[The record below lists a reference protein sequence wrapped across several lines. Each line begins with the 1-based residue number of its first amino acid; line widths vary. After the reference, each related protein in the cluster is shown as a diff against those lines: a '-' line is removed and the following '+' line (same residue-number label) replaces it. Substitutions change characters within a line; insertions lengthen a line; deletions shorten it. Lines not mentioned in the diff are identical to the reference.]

1 MSRTAGSKNKPK
13 PSTKL
18 KVIDMERHIEGTP
31 LQRLGYNV
39 NGRPY
44 VNWGYRNDYPT
55 LLLNLFSQSPT
66 HSSAIR
72 FGVNAIVGEGIDYDA
87 MNIDGSQTAP
97 NYRYSWDDLIRN
109 ISQDY
114 LIFGFYAIQIIKNKD
129 GQTYTFYHMPSYKV
143 RFSEYDDDG
152 TITGFWV
159 CSDWSET
166 GTNPPQW
173 VDAFDMLEDD
183 AEIGKPYLYVYRSYD
198 PTSDYYPTPSYASA
212 IKAIQSEIE
221 HINFDLKSATNSFVP
236 NGMLVLNE
244 YETEEQKQAVV
255 KEVQKMFIGSENANS
270 LMITF
275 RNSVEDK
282 MPEFVPFT
290 TNSSNFNLYADAD
303 ARTRIRILSAHR
315 IADAAL
321 CGLPSIGATGFA
333 SEADKLKVGLEVYMR
348 LVGQQNKDVILKA
361 LNFMLKANGIDTQI
375 VLKPFKF
382 GEDTTSISE
391 SGSNVA
397 ATDNSEEEEVN

>member
-31 LQRLGYNV
+31 IQRLGYNV
-39 NGRPY
+39 NGTPY

-72 FGVNAIVGEGIDYDA
+72 FGVNAIVGDGIDYDA
-87 MNIDGSQTAP
+87 MQIDGSQTAP

-129 GQTYTFYHMPSYKV
+129 GNGFTFYHMPAYKV

-152 TITGFWV
+152 VINGYWV
-159 CSDWSET
+159 SSDWSEI
-166 GTNPPQW
+166 GMNPPIW
-173 VDAFDMLEDD
+173 IEAFDMLEDN
-183 AEIGKPYLYVYRSYD
+183 AEVGKPYLYVYRPYD

-221 HINFDLKSATNSFVP
+221 HINFDLKTTINGFVP
-236 NGMLVLNE
+236 SGMLVLNE
-244 YETEEQKQAVV
+244 YETEEEKQAVV
-255 KEVQKMFIGSENANS
+255 REIQKMFVGTENANS

-290 TNSSNFNLYADAD
+290 TNSSNYNLYSDAD
-303 ARTRIRILSAHR
+303 VRTRVRILAAHR

-321 CGLPSIGATGFA
+321 CGLPSIGSTGFA
-333 SEADKLKVGLEVYMR
+333 SEADKLKTGLEVYMR
-348 LVGQQNKDVILKA
+348 LVGQQNKDVIVKA
-361 LNFMLKANGIDTQI
+361 LNFMFKANGVETEI
-375 VLKPFKF
+375 VLKPFHF
-382 GEDTTSISE
+382 GEETTSS
-391 SGSNVA
+391 SNGNVDA
-397 ATDNSEEEEVN
+397 VNDSEEEEVN